1 MAKAYQAPIDFPDF
15 NSFFDEDGKFDYEK
29 MRKAENEYVQ
39 TLAAE
44 AKQNGDSELL
54 GEVVRWQRGD
64 GYAMYMV
71 WETKPLTLIHLDMGD
86 GWTVE
91 EPLMRGLR
99 VSDVKEMVAQDRKM
113 AEIFS
118 ESRKESRKES

>member
-1 MAKAYQAPIDFPDF
+1 MATAYRPPEDIKFPPFDA
-15 NSFFDEDGKFDYEK
+15 FFDEDGKFDYEK
-29 MRKAENEYVQ
+29 HREAENAYIE

-44 AKQNGDSELL
+44 ARQNGDSDLL
-54 GEVVRWQRGD
+54 GEVVKWQRGD

-71 WETKPLTLIHLDMGD
+71 WNIKPLELVHIEIGD

-99 VSDVKEMVAQDRKM
+99 LSDVKEMIEHDRKM
-113 AEIFS
+113 AEIFAKR
-118 ESRKESRKES
+118 EEA